1 MSLLKKFFY
10 EYLKLIPTNEYYIGL
25 TDRLEVYENQYSE
38 EYFKKV
44 DDIYKKYKNLLKKE
58 KNKDSDDN
66 QLLKY
71 EIDSYYKLK
80 DKASNKKTPSQKSE
94 YNTKVDLL
102 PISNFHNSVIFFIEF
117 MTTFYKIRDIKDLEN
132 FNKIFINYL
141 PTFDDYIRLMKKGI
155 EEGIVLSKFVT
166 KIIIKQLE
174 ELLNNKEYIIKIDKK
189 YRKHEL
195 YKEFKKNIIP
205 KYEEKLIE
213 LINYLKKIYLPKS
226 LNKIGYYNLP
236 NGKEIYQSL
245 INSTLTTSKYTA
257 EDIHNLGLREVKK
270 LRKEINNVKNKLG
283 HKDKTYEEFNNYML
297 NEPKYTYKN
306 KEEMLKD
313 FNSLR
318 SFVKKEVTDKLFMK
332 DVDKDY
338 EIRTY
343 PKQFEKGS
351 ALASY
356 FPLTFHTAKNQRKGI
371 FYLNA
376 ENMNDHKIF
385 NTLTLSIHEANP
397 GHHYQHAYPMMYKIP
412 LYKNYVGDN
421 TCYAEGWA
429 LYTET
434 LYDYKKIDDEYNLLS
449 YYGHLIFSILRANRL
464 VIDTGIN
471 HFGWSYK
478 KAFNYMKKNVPITK
492 EEIEREIERYIGI
505 PTQAISYYVGKLIFL
520 DGFKEFEKKNEKINN
535 KYSKEDLYKKYHHLV
550 LKDGNI
556 PMEILEKKI
565 KDYKLK

>member
-1 MSLLKKFFY
+1 MSLLKKYFY
-10 EYLKLIPTNEYYIGL
+10 EYLKLFPTDEYYIGL

-38 EYFKKV
+38 EYFKEV
-44 DDIYKKYKNLLKKE
+44 DDIYKKYKKLLKKE
-58 KNKDSDDN
+58 KNKNSDDN
-66 QLLKY
+66 KLLKY
-71 EIDSYYKLK
+71 EIESYYKLK
-80 DKASNKKTPSQKSE
+80 KKASNKKPPSQKSE

-102 PISNFHNSVIFFIEF
+102 PISNFQNSVVFFIEF

-155 EEGIVLSKFVT
+155 EENIVLSKFVT

-205 KYEEKLIE
+205 KYEEKLVE
-213 LINYLKKIYLPKS
+213 FINFLRKVYLPKS

-257 EDIHNLGLREVKK
+257 EDIHNLGLREV
-270 LRKEINNVKNKLG
+270 ESIKNKIISIKDDLG
-283 HKDKTYEEFNNYML
+283 FIDKSYEEFNEYML

-306 KEEMLKD
+306 KEKMLKD
-313 FNSLR
+313 FNNQR
-318 SFVKKEVTDKLFMK
+318 DYVNEVITKNLFMK

-356 FPLTFHTAKNQRKGI
+356 YPLTFYTAKNQRKGI

-376 ENMNDHKIF
+376 ENMNDHKTY
-385 NTLTLSIHEANP
+385 NTLTLSIHEASP

-412 LYKNYVGDN
+412 LYKNYIGDN

-429 LYTET
+429 LYAET
-434 LYDYKKIDDEYNLLS
+434 LYDYRLSDIS
-449 YYGHLIFSILRANRL
+449 YYGYLIFRILRAARL
-464 VIDTGIN
+464 VVDTAIN
-471 HFGWSYK
+471 YYGWSYEK
-478 KAFNYMKKNVPITK
+478 SFKYMRKNVPITN
-492 EEIEREIERYIGI
+492 EEIKRELERYIGI
-505 PTQAISYYVGKLIFL
+505 PTQAISYYIGRQIFKN
-520 DGFKEFEKKNEKINN
+520 GFKEFEKKNKKINN

-556 PMEILEKKI
+556 PMEILENKI

>member
-1 MSLLKKFFY
+1 MSLLKKYFY
-10 EYLKLIPTNEYYIGL
+10 EYLKLFPTDEYYIGL

-38 EYFKKV
+38 EYFKEV
-44 DDIYKKYKNLLKKE
+44 DDIYKKYKKLLKKE
-58 KNKDSDDN
+58 KNKNSDDN
-66 QLLKY
+66 KLLKY
-71 EIDSYYKLK
+71 EIESYYKLK
-80 DKASNKKTPSQKSE
+80 KKASNKKPPSQKSE

-102 PISNFHNSVIFFIEF
+102 PISNFQNSVVFFIEF

-155 EEGIVLSKFVT
+155 EENIVLSKFVT

-205 KYEEKLIE
+205 KYEEKLVE
-213 LINYLKKIYLPKS
+213 FINFLKKVYLPKS

-257 EDIHNLGLREVKK
+257 EDIHNLGLREV
-270 LRKEINNVKNKLG
+270 ESIKNKIISIKDDLG
-283 HKDKTYEEFNNYML
+283 FIDKSYEEFNEYML

-306 KEEMLKD
+306 KEKMLKD
-313 FNSLR
+313 FNNQR
-318 SFVKKEVTDKLFMK
+318 DYVNEVITKNLFMK

-356 FPLTFHTAKNQRKGI
+356 YPLTFYTAKNQRKGI

-376 ENMNDHKIF
+376 ENMNDHKTY
-385 NTLTLSIHEANP
+385 NTLTLSIHEASP

-412 LYKNYVGDN
+412 LYKNYIGDN

-429 LYTET
+429 LYAET
-434 LYDYKKIDDEYNLLS
+434 LYDYRLSDIS
-449 YYGHLIFSILRANRL
+449 YYGYLIFRILRAARL
-464 VIDTGIN
+464 VVDTAIN
-471 HFGWSYK
+471 YYGWSYEK
-478 KAFNYMKKNVPITK
+478 SFKYMRKNVPITN
-492 EEIEREIERYIGI
+492 EEIKRELERYIGI
-505 PTQAISYYVGKLIFL
+505 PTQAISYYIGRQIFKN
-520 DGFKEFEKKNEKINN
+520 GFKEFEKKNKKINN

-556 PMEILEKKI
+556 PMEILENKI

>member
-1 MSLLKKFFY
+1 
-10 EYLKLIPTNEYYIGL
+10 
-25 TDRLEVYENQYSE
+25 
-38 EYFKKV
+38 
-44 DDIYKKYKNLLKKE
+44 
-58 KNKDSDDN
+58 
-66 QLLKY
+66 
-71 EIDSYYKLK
+71 
-80 DKASNKKTPSQKSE
+80 
-94 YNTKVDLL
+94 
-102 PISNFHNSVIFFIEF
+102 

-155 EEGIVLSKFVT
+155 EENIVLSKFVT

-205 KYEEKLIE
+205 KYEEKLVE
-213 LINYLKKIYLPKS
+213 FINFLRKVYLPKS

-257 EDIHNLGLREVKK
+257 EDIHNLGLREV
-270 LRKEINNVKNKLG
+270 ESIKNKIISIKDDLG
-283 HKDKTYEEFNNYML
+283 FIDKSYEEFNEYML

-306 KEEMLKD
+306 KEKMLKD
-313 FNSLR
+313 FNNQR
-318 SFVKKEVTDKLFMK
+318 DYVNEVITKNLFMK

-356 FPLTFHTAKNQRKGI
+356 YPLTFYTAKNQRKGI

-376 ENMNDHKIF
+376 ENMNDHKTY
-385 NTLTLSIHEANP
+385 NTLTLSIHEASP

-412 LYKNYVGDN
+412 LYKNYIGDN

-429 LYTET
+429 LYAET
-434 LYDYKKIDDEYNLLS
+434 LYDYRLSDIS
-449 YYGHLIFSILRANRL
+449 YYGYLIFRILRAARL
-464 VIDTGIN
+464 VVDTAIN
-471 HFGWSYK
+471 YYGWSYEK
-478 KAFNYMKKNVPITK
+478 SFKYMRKNVPITN
-492 EEIEREIERYIGI
+492 EEIKRELERYIGI
-505 PTQAISYYVGKLIFL
+505 PTQAISYYIGRQIFKN
-520 DGFKEFEKKNEKINN
+520 GFKEFEKKNKKINN

-556 PMEILEKKI
+556 PMEILENKI